1 MCLFVARATTVLP
14 EYQVTDDNLA
24 HLVQICQRLDGIPL
38 ALELAAARAKL
49 LTTAQI
55 ATWLD
60 HRFRLLTTG
69 NRSALPRHQTLQAL
83 VDWSWELLSPGEQ
96 ALLRRLSIFAG
107 GMSLAAVAAICP
119 DEGLHEFEVLDLL
132 TQLVNK
138 SLLIAEREQGK
149 ETRYRLLATIK
160 QYGQE
165 RLAETDEADKFRQR
179 HLDYFLQWGEQA
191 EQELFGPEQVD
202 WLNQLEVE
210 LDNLRTALS
219 VAQKIDVE
227 VGLRLSTAL
236 WKFWEARGYSREG
249 EAWIAQMLARAG
261 DLNQHATARAFG
273 VQSDLLH
280 KLSNFDLSRTRAE
293 ECLALYRGLD
303 DQEGIAFGINRLVSV
318 LNNRKIEEIFELLA
332 EGLSIYKALGNQ
344 LGVAESLGLL
354 ADQESYTKNDFAKA
368 SEYLDESLSIY
379 QQIGHLAG
387 MGSVFSSFGWMASVQ
402 GEYAEARAWIE
413 KDLDLKERLGVGG
426 SIWGLS
432 LLAGLHF
439 RLGDYEQAR
448 NQFEQCLVLSQQ
460 TGEKRAEL
468 WTLVGLGYVFLKMGK
483 PGRAWQIFME
493 SQQNFVQAGETGGV
507 ICALEGIAS
516 LAVNREQAERA
527 VRLFAWADAT
537 RESFQNFRPP
547 VEQADVDL
555 DISFILEMID
565 EEEYAAAYSE
575 GKEMTMEQAIALAT
589 EVGGGETAV

>member
-1 MCLFVARATTVLP
+1 
-14 EYQVTDDNLA
+14 VTDENFIPLI
-24 HLVQICQRLDGIPL
+24 QICQRLDGIPL
-38 ALELAAARAKL
+38 ALELAAARVKM
-49 LTTAQI
+49 LTTKQI
-55 ATWLD
+55 ATHLD
-60 HRFRLLTTG
+60 HRFRLLATG
-69 NRSALPRHQTLQAL
+69 NRSALPRHHTFRAM
-83 VDWSWELLSPGEQ
+83 VDWSWDLLSPDEQ
-96 ALLRRLSIFAG
+96 ALLRRLSVFAG
-107 GMSLAAVAAICP
+107 GITLTAVSAICA
-119 DEGLHEFEVLDLL
+119 DDDMNELEVLDLL

-280 KLSNFDLSRTRAE
+280 KLSNFDLSRIRAE

-303 DQEGIAFGINRLVSV
+303 DQEGIAFGINRLVGV

-332 EGLSIYKALGNQ
+332 ESLSIYKALGNQ

-507 ICALEGIAS
+507 IFALEGIAS

-527 VRLFAWADAT
+527 VRLFAWADTT